1 MIIKLNQI
9 NTNTCDK
16 KIDSINPSRS
26 NVTFANKPLP
36 PAETARPAA
45 TMGIG
50 GKIALAAGTLLGAVL
65 LIKNRQK
72 ISNAARKVYYRFKG
86 IETIKDEAGKLVP
99 KETFVPEFL
108 RKMNKI
114 PGMSKLWDE
123 IGTLDDRIYA
133 KFENN
138 RHFDMDYCRDVYRL
152 NIMIPAE
159 KLRYVRALKNPQ
171 EFADVI
177 ELCKKSDFR
186 PSNGVMIYGKNQ
198 EEKKKLLDYFISEAK
213 KQDVVVEHISTKGVT
228 EQDQQIGGIISDA
241 FANAKQRYQEQQK
254 LTLIVM
260 EDVDDVFKK
269 DGSVI
274 GGVWNTRTNHCGER
288 GIFTLTTAQDINTL
302 DQSAIRGGRI
312 DFKFNID
319 EALIKQ
325 AETDKLKNVK

>member
-1 MIIKLNQI
+1 MILKTNI
-9 NTNTCDK
+9 NIYNRNTRANN
-16 KIDSINPSRS
+16 INHSRS

-108 RKMNKI
+108 RKMNEI

-123 IGTLDDRIYA
+123 IGALDDRIYA

-138 RHFDMDYCRDVYRL
+138 RHFDLDYCRDVYRL

-159 KLRYVRALKNPQ
+159 KLKYVRALKNP
-171 EFADVI
+171 EKFTDVI
-177 ELCKKSDFR
+177 EICKKSDFC
-186 PSNGVMIYGKNQ
+186 PANGVMIYGRNQ

-213 KQDVVVEHISTKGVT
+213 KQDIVVEHISTK
-228 EQDQQIGGIISDA
+228 DKKIGETISDA
-241 FANAKQRYQEQQK
+241 FENGEKRYREQQK

-260 EDVDDVFKK
+260 EDVDFILKEN
-269 DGSVI
+269 GPTTRGI
-274 GGVWNTRTNHCGER
+274 WNTRTHHCGDDR

-302 DQSAIRGGRI
+302 DKSCTRTGRI

-325 AETDKLKNVK
+325 AETDRLTNVKPINS